1 MQLGAYLNG
10 RKVTLKPAVIVD
22 EADFAAILQPDDSGL
37 PQLHVVLDKDLAEDK
52 YPSSIMEEGQ
62 IFEKLEDV
70 EPELVVSIF
79 IL

>member
-1 MQLGAYLNG
+1 M
-10 RKVTLKPAVIVD
+10 TLEPAVIVD
-22 EADFAAILQPDDSGL
+22 EADFTKILQPNDSGL

-52 YPSSIMEEGQ
+52 FPSCMEEGQ

-70 EPELVVSIF
+70 EPEIVVSIF